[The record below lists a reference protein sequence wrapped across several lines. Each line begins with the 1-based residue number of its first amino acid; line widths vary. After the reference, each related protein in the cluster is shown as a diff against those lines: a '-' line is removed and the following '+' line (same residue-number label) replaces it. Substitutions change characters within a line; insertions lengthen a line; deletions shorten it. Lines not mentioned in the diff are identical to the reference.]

1 MEQIPPEVARK
12 ILSRDF
18 GNLISRVQSGGKLS
32 RGERSMLQSIAA
44 GSSGNDAAS
53 AASYHE
59 LAEILGVSR
68 QAIHAWKKMGDSPM
82 ASANGN
88 HDVAAW
94 REFMARKGLKGGAA
108 LAPDEESALR
118 ARKLLAEVMER
129 EFRLSVRKGEYV
141 PNEEVRSRWGY
152 HVGQAVSL
160 LRKRLENE
168 LPPILSGL
176 DAVRIRKELSLA
188 IDEFAALLHEGQ

>member
-12 ILSRDF
+12 ILTRDF
-18 GNLISRVQSGGKLS
+18 SNLISRVQSGGKLT

-44 GSSGNDAAS
+44 GSTGADAPTAS
-53 AASYHE
+53 NYHE
-59 LAEILGVSR
+59 LAEILGVTR
-68 QAIHAWKKMGDSPM
+68 QSINGWKRMGDSPK
-82 ASANGN
+82 ASANGT

-118 ARKLLAEVMER
+118 ARKLLAEVMDR
-129 EFRLSVRKGEYV
+129 EFRLAIKKGEYV
-141 PNEEVRSRWGY
+141 PQEEVRSRWAY

-176 DAVRIRKELSLA
+176 DAIGIRKEMSVA

>member
-1 MEQIPPEVARK
+1 MEQIPAEVARK
-12 ILSRDF
+12 ILNRDF
-18 GNLISRVQSGGKLS
+18 SNLVSRVQSGGKLT
-32 RGERSMLQSIAA
+32 RGERAMLQSIAA
-44 GSSGNDAAS
+44 GSSGGDPATAS
-53 AASYHE
+53 NYHE
-59 LAEILGVSR
+59 LAEILGVTR
-68 QAIHAWKKMGDSPM
+68 QAINGWKKLPDSPTP
-82 ASANGN
+82 SANGN

-94 REFMARKGLKGGAA
+94 REFMARKGLKGGSA

-129 EFRLSVRKGEYV
+129 EFRLSVRKGELV
-141 PNEEVRSRWGY
+141 PEEEVRSRWAY

-176 DAVRIRKELSLA
+176 DAVRIRKELSMA